1 MIENQPADSTQG
13 RTEMM
18 DNQSM
23 ERQTLQE
30 CVVQRF
36 IDAIMSGRMQPGQRL
51 ASEVQLAADFQ
62 ISRNI
67 LREAMKTLEVL
78 SIIEIYHGKGTYV
91 SQYAKERIVNIDF
104 VRILA
109 CNQTVSELLETR
121 IVIEPGRAE
130 FAAQRRTAEDIEMMW
145 ADVGNRMQNYDDD
158 RRNNSAFH
166 LIVARASHCSVL
178 PQYLETVFKRL
189 QYSDYGDFTSQL
201 TDRSIQN
208 EIKEHQK
215 IIECII
221 DRDGKGAKNL
231 MYQHLVNRYNL
242 IQSFNNGK

>member
-1 MIENQPADSTQG
+1 
-13 RTEMM
+13 MM

-104 VRILA
+104 
-109 CNQTVSELLETR
+109 
-121 IVIEPGRAE
+121 
-130 FAAQRRTAEDIEMMW
+130 
-145 ADVGNRMQNYDDD
+145 
-158 RRNNSAFH
+158 
-166 LIVARASHCSVL
+166 CSDSCL
-178 PQYLETVFKRL
+178 
-189 QYSDYGDFTSQL
+189 
-201 TDRSIQN
+201 
-208 EIKEHQK
+208 
-215 IIECII
+215 
-221 DRDGKGAKNL
+221 
-231 MYQHLVNRYNL
+231 
-242 IQSFNNGK
+242 